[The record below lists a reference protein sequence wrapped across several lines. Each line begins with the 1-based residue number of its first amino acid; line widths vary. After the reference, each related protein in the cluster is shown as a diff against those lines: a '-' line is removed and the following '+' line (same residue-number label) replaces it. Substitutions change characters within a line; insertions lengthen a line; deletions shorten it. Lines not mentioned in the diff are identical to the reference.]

1 MKKNIFVD
9 KNAQKELR
17 EFSEEVQLEF
27 EAYFKILELEGKLE
41 LPQARKVTRDLFEIR
56 VKFQGEYRGFYAYIG
71 KLDIV
76 VLHFFRKK
84 TQKTPIKDLELA
96 QRRLKQYE
104 SYN

>member
-1 MKKNIFVD
+1 MKKSIFLD
-9 KNAQKELR
+9 RNAEKELR

-27 EAYFKILELEGKLE
+27 EAYFKILELEGKLD
-41 LPQARKVTRDLFEIR
+41 LPHAKKVTKDLFEIR
-56 VKFQGEYRGFYAYIG
+56 IKLQGEYRGFYAYIG

-84 TQKTPIKDLELA
+84 TPKTPIKDLELA

-104 SYN
+104 S

>member
-9 KNAQKELR
+9 KNAEKELR
-17 EFSEEVQLEF
+17 EFSEEVQLAF
-27 EAYFKILELEGKLE
+27 EAHFKILELEGKLDF
-41 LPQARKVTRDLFEIR
+41 PQAKKITRDLFEIR
-56 VKFQGEYRGFYAYIG
+56 VKLQGEYRGFYVYIG

-104 SYN
+104 S

>member
-17 EFSEEVQLEF
+17 KFDEEVQLEF
-27 EAYFKILELEGKLE
+27 EAYFKILELEGKLD
-41 LPQARKVTRDLFEIR
+41 LPHAKKVTRDLFEIR
-56 VKFQGEYRGFYAYIG
+56 IKVKGEYRGFYAYLG

-76 VLHFFRKK
+76 ILHFFRKK
-84 TQKTPIKDLELA
+84 TQKTPIKDLELS

-104 SYN
+104 S

>member
-9 KNAQKELR
+9 KNAEKELR
-17 EFSEEVQLEF
+17 EFSEEVQLAF
-27 EAYFKILELEGKLE
+27 EAYFKILELEGKLDF
-41 LPQARKVTRDLFEIR
+41 PQAKKITRDLLEIR

-76 VLHFFRKK
+76 ILHFFRKK
-84 TQKTPIKDLELA
+84 TQKTRIKDLELA

-104 SYN
+104 

>member
-9 KNAQKELR
+9 KNAEKELR
-17 EFSEEVQLEF
+17 KFNEEIQLEF
-27 EAYFKILELEGKLE
+27 EAYFKILELEGKLD
-41 LPQARKVTRDLFEIR
+41 LPHAKKVTRDLFEIR
-56 VKFQGEYRGFYAYIG
+56 IKLKGDYRGFYAYIG

-96 QRRLKQYE
+96 QRRLRLYE
-104 SYN
+104 

>member
-1 MKKNIFVD
+1 MKKKVYLD
-9 KNAQKELR
+9 KNAEKELLD
-17 EFSEEVQLEF
+17 FSEGLQLEF
-27 EAYFKILELEGKLE
+27 EAYFKILKLEGKLE

-56 VKFQGEYRGFYAYIG
+56 VKFQGEYRGFYAYVG

-76 VLHFFRKK
+76 ILHFFRKK

>member
-9 KNAQKELR
+9 RNAEKELR
-17 EFSEEVQLEF
+17 EFNEGVQLEF
-27 EAYFKILELEGKLE
+27 EAYFKILELEGKLDF
-41 LPQARKVTRDLFEIR
+41 PQAKKVTKNLFEIR
-56 VKFQGEYRGFYAYIG
+56 IKLKGEYRGFYVYIG

-76 VLHFFRKK
+76 ILHFFKKK

-104 SYN
+104 

>member
-9 KNAQKELR
+9 RNAEKELR
-17 EFSEEVQLEF
+17 EFNEGVQVEF
-27 EAYFKILELEGKLE
+27 EAYFKILELEGKLDF
-41 LPQARKVTRDLFEIR
+41 PQAKKVTKNLFEIR
-56 VKFQGEYRGFYAYIG
+56 IKLKGEYRGFYAYIG

-76 VLHFFRKK
+76 ILHFFKKK

-104 SYN
+104 